1 MENGSISIIHG
12 YVNVSCVAKLKV
24 SQKTALLNVSIH
36 ISIVIY
42 ATPQYVS
49 TTTAK
54 HLLLIRLKY

>member
-24 SQKTALLNVSIH
+24 SQKTALLNVK
-36 ISIVIY
+36 VIY